1 MFAALCN
8 QSLNCCGGIL
18 ARFYLQLI
26 DAFIFSFL
34 HTSGPSCLC
43 LGSLFCS
50 IIELIPCSWSQAD
63 CLIGHSSLGFCGREQ
78 IHGSI
83 VKEKVSRFWSSK
95 AADHHGRTAVFDCRY
110 VALIVKRCVR
120 FTPNITRPTSSK
132 KFGFLAHHYLSQILE
147 GVITFLFFFN
157 HICEVCSF
165 EGLHVRPSVL
175 WMFIVTFWFPMYCI
189 TYIWACIKIT
199 VMSWYIGV
207 IIVGTVKDIKCE
219 CISLVLDCVFS
230 IWSCIT
236 SWSVIYFS
244 V

>member
-1 MFAALCN
+1 MQNWRRLDVKNWKYMFAALCN

-26 DAFIFSFL
+26 HAFIFPFL

-50 IIELIPCSWSQAD
+50 IIELILCFWSQAD

-83 VKEKVSRFWSSK
+83 VNEKVSRFWSSK

-110 VALIVKRCVR
+110 VALIVKRCVH
-120 FTPNITRPTSSK
+120 FTPNITRPMSSK

-147 GVITFLFFFN
+147 GVITLLFFY
-157 HICEVCSF
+157 HIWEVFFWGFACEALSSLDVHRDLLISY
-165 EGLHVRPSVL
+165 VL
-175 WMFIVTFWFPMYCI
+175 Y
-189 TYIWACIKIT
+189 YL
-199 VMSWYIGV
+199 YL
-207 IIVGTVKDIKCE
+207 
-219 CISLVLDCVFS
+219 SL
-230 IWSCIT
+230 
-236 SWSVIYFS
+236 Y
-244 V
+244 